1 MIRRIL
7 IVDTAVPATVEQIA
21 QAHALGAGEIIH
33 PVDGELRGE
42 FAGWAPGYHEIEY
55 PDPEP
60 EA

>member
-7 IVDTAVPATVEQIA
+7 LVDTPAPATPEQIA
-21 QAHALGAGEIIH
+21 QAHALNVGEIIH
-33 PVDGELRGE
+33 APYPAE
-42 FAGWAPGYHEIEY
+42 FAGWAAGYHEIEY